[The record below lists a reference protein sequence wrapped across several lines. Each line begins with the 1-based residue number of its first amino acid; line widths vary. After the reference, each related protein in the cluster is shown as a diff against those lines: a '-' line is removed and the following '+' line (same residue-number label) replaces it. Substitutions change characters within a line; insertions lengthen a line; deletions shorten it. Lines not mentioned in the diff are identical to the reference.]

1 VSLCDARCSLWH
13 GTVFSIIFQ
22 PDDVVL
28 ANSAE
33 VCVRAMVLLVED
45 DVDSRAI
52 YGTVLR
58 HSGFLVVEA
67 DDGESAVES
76 VRRHRPD
83 LVVMDAGLPGM
94 DGWDAT
100 AALKGDPETA
110 SVPIL
115 VLTVHSQPADLERAE
130 AAGCDAYVIKPMDP
144 ASLAETVGRMIA
156 ETRVAGA
163 RDNAGGRHA
172 VGPHT
177 GG

>member
-1 VSLCDARCSLWH
+1 VARH
-13 GTVFSIIFQ
+13 GFSIMF
-22 PDDVVL
+22 PPGEGVP

-33 VCVRAMVLLVED
+33 VCLRATVLLVED

-67 DDGESAVES
+67 DDGETAVKS
-76 VRRHRPD
+76 VRLHRPD

-100 AALKGDPETA
+100 AALKGDPDTA

-115 VLTVHSQPADLERAE
+115 LLTVHSQPADLQRAE
-130 AAGCDAYVIKPMDP
+130 AAGCDAYVVKPMDP
-144 ASLAETVGRMIA
+144 ATLAETVGRMIA
-156 ETRVAGA
+156 DTRG
-163 RDNAGGRHA
+163 NAGG
-172 VGPHT
+172 
-177 GG
+177 